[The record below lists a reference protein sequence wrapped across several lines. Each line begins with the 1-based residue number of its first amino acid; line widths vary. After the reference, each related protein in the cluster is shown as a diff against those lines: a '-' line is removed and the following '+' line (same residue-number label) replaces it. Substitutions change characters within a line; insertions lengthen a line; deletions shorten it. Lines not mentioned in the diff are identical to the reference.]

1 MKTIFHKPDRLGKL
15 CVAFGLIIGIGFSGL
30 ASAER
35 LSLSGLKDQIDAI
48 DVRLQ
53 GIEAILCGG
62 SDIADCAS
70 DISPSAVER
79 ILALEAEKEL
89 LQDALCQLAQQTGNV
104 IPGCGPLEGD
114 LRLVDGAA
122 ADEGRLELFHN
133 SQWGTVCDDRWD
145 INDATVACRQLGYPG
160 AEAALFTFNVVDG
173 SGPILLDDV
182 QCLGTESRLLD
193 CTHREP
199 VGSHNCSH
207 FEDAGA
213 RCTPNL

>member
-1 MKTIFHKPDRLGKL
+1 MKTIFHKTEHFRQL

-30 ASAER
+30 ATAER
-35 LSLSGLKDQIDAI
+35 LSLSGLKTQIDAI

-89 LQDALCQLAQQTGNV
+89 LQDALCSLAQQTGSTV
-104 IPGCGPLEGD
+104 AGCGPIAGD
-114 LRLVDGAA
+114 LRIVAGATP
-122 ADEGRLELFHN
+122 DEGRLELFFN
-133 SQWGTVCDDRWD
+133 DQWGTVCDDRWD
-145 INDATVACRQLGYPG
+145 INDATVACRQLGYTG
-160 AEAALFTFNVVDG
+160 ADAALFTFNVVDG
-173 SGPILLDDV
+173 TGPILLDDV
-182 QCLGTESRLLD
+182 QCTGTESRLLD
-193 CTHREP
+193 CTHRQP

-207 FEDAGA
+207 FEDAGV
-213 RCTPNL
+213 RCTSNP